1 MDKLKVDGHPDL
13 YRDPKSGA
21 IINKNSSDY
30 ETYIKTYRSRMTEK
44 ERLSNME
51 TDLTELKSEIN
62 EIKNLLR
69 DLISK

>member
-13 YRDPKSGA
+13 CRDPKSGA

-44 ERLSNME
+44 ERLLNME